1 MMPSLVYAGSQ
12 VSSMLVS
19 VTLPILNFPGCPG
32 TEEGNK
38 TNVICMDISK
48 IYMRTINKKINITLK
63 FLSAFLAA
71 RMGCRNCIAVVFNR
85 RRLS

>member
-38 TNVICMDISK
+38 TNVICMDISSENYEQNDEHHFK
-48 IYMRTINKKINITLK
+48 IFVSIFSGTNG
-63 FLSAFLAA
+63 LS
-71 RMGCRNCIAVVFNR
+71 
-85 RRLS
+85 